1 MLTSNPFAE
10 LTAFLPP
17 LVMQIYVILM
27 IVAVAV
33 GTWFDTYHKGS
44 AEYFARRQAKARAAA
59 KRPLGG
65 GEKASVLASAVAEA
79 ATSAEFGPGRRRISH
94 LLTMYG
100 FILYVI
106 TTAVMVFGYADEAR
120 TPAVWPT
127 LWVIGA
133 LMILVGGLW
142 YFFIQRVNVAYDG
155 DPPWRLGRA
164 DIFIVSLILTAAFAL
179 IWHAVQTATDSP
191 VLILLFFGLWL
202 LVTTV
207 LFVTVPWSKFA
218 HMFYK
223 PAVAYQRKVE
233 EASGASDLPAAAFG
247 RHQARR

>member
-1 MLTSNPFAE
+1 MFTSNPFAE

-17 LVMQIYVILM
+17 LVMQIYAILM
-27 IVAVAV
+27 VVAVAV
-33 GTWFDTYHKGS
+33 GTWFDTYRKGS
-44 AEYFARRQAKARAAA
+44 AEWFARRQAKARAAA
-59 KRPLGG
+59 TRQLSG
-65 GEKASVLASAVAEA
+65 GEKMSVLASTIAEG
-79 ATSAEFGPGRRRISH
+79 ATSGEFGRGRRRISH
-94 LLTMYG
+94 LLTMWG

-106 TTAVMVFGYADEAR
+106 TTAVMVFAYADNER

-133 LMILVGGLW
+133 LMILIGGLW

-155 DPPWRLGRA
+155 DPPWHLGRA

-179 IWHAVQTATDSP
+179 IWHAVQVATDNP
-191 VLILLFFGLWL
+191 VAILILFGLWL

-223 PAVAYQRKVE
+223 PAVAYQRRVE
-233 EASGASDLPAAAFG
+233 EANGASDLPSAAYG
-247 RHQARR
+247 RHQTRR

>member
-1 MLTSNPFAE
+1 
-10 LTAFLPP
+10 
-17 LVMQIYVILM
+17 MQLYVILM

-44 AEYFARRQAKARAAA
+44 AKYFARRQERARLAA
-59 KRPLGG
+59 KRELGG
-65 GEKASVLASAVAEA
+65 GEKMSVLTSTIAEA

-100 FILYVI
+100 FILYVV
-106 TTAVMVFGYADEAR
+106 TTAVMVFAYADNEQ

-155 DPPWRLGRA
+155 DPPWHLGRA
-164 DIFIVSLILTAAFAL
+164 DIFVVSLILTAAFAL
-179 IWHAVQTATDSP
+179 IWHAVQTATDGAIA
-191 VLILLFFGLWL
+191 ILFFFGLWL
-202 LVTTV
+202 FVTTV

-223 PAVAYQRKVE
+223 PTVAYQRKVE
-233 EASGASDLPAAAFG
+233 EASGASDLPTAAFG